1 MSVKPI
7 VTAGAMA
14 LALVLTTGLSVTEA
28 SAQDQGQAKT
38 TTAQNDRSR
47 RICRTE
53 VPSGSRLARRTC
65 RTQAEWDE
73 SQYRTQD
80 GVLQHQMTTTTQLER
95 AAGPQ

>member
-7 VTAGAMA
+7 VTACALAM
-14 LALVLTTGLSVTEA
+14 ALVLTSGVTVTA
-28 SAQDQGQAKT
+28 ATAQEQGKT
-38 TTAQNDRSR
+38 TTTQNDRSR
-47 RICRTE
+47 RVCRTE

>member
-7 VTAGAMA
+7 VTAGALAM
-14 LALVLTTGLSVTEA
+14 ALVLSSGLNVPTA
-28 SAQDQGQAKT
+28 SALEQAKT

-47 RICRTE
+47 RVCRTE

-80 GVLQHQMTTTTQLER
+80 GMLQQQMTTTTQLER

>member
-7 VTAGAMA
+7 VAACALTVTVLAG
-14 LALVLTTGLSVTEA
+14 GLGSVA
-28 SAQDQGQAKT
+28 A
-38 TTAQNDRSR
+38 TAQEQGKSAAQPDNSR
-47 RICRTE
+47 RVCRTE
-53 VPSGSRLARRTC
+53 IPSGSRLARRTC

-80 GVLQHQMTTTTQLER
+80 GVLRHQTTRTTQLER